1 MKKILII
8 TPARVRE
15 SDLIETIRRVGC
27 EVTLAPK
34 TALPALD
41 ASGFDAVVIS
51 GGTESEPMTFTPAER
66 EAADRLS
73 RSGVRV
79 FAEFCQYL
87 GAVNCP
93 NVESTRYARPVSR
106 FRYGEIIEGDILDEQ
121 CNTRVVHFYAS
132 ESRIPLLSYRANPE
146 GFYTLKNYADAEFP
160 VSADALWTEHDTL
173 LFCTFR
179 LADFAKARNQVQKS
193 ASDIAGAKPAAVPG
207 FADTLRDSLTTV
219 NDMQSQ
225 KSAMIQSFASGETQ
239 NVHELMITMQKAGL
253 AVNLTAAVRNK
264 VLEAYRELSKLQ
276 F

>member
-160 VSADALWTEHDTL
+160 VSTDALWTEHDTL

-179 LADFAKARNQVQKS
+179 LADFAKACFAPRKKWFSLIGFILLWLTGEKHDLSFLDAYYAQNAYSTTPCEGTDVEL
-193 ASDIAGAKPAAVPG
+193 ARAAER
-207 FADTLRDSLTTV
+207 AMDS
-219 NDMQSQ
+219 
-225 KSAMIQSFASGETQ
+225 SFWRWRF
-239 NVHELMITMQKAGL
+239 L
-253 AVNLTAAVRNK
+253 
-264 VLEAYRELSKLQ
+264 
-276 F
+276 

>member
-51 GGTESEPMTFTPAER
+51 GGTESEPMTFTSAER

-87 GAVNCP
+87 GAYIGLECAGSVFRKQRGRSP
-93 NVESTRYARPVSR
+93 AAREMRRSAKSGRPAACGTGQTGSR
-106 FRYGEIIEGDILDEQ
+106 
-121 CNTRVVHFYAS
+121 
-132 ESRIPLLSYRANPE
+132 
-146 GFYTLKNYADAEFP
+146 
-160 VSADALWTEHDTL
+160 
-173 LFCTFR
+173 R
-179 LADFAKARNQVQKS
+179 LADGIALSVRLPRTNTSQSGRVTAARLSSAKRTNS
-193 ASDIAGAKPAAVPG
+193 ASTYRPSG
-207 FADTLRDSLTTV
+207 FA
-219 NDMQSQ
+219 
-225 KSAMIQSFASGETQ
+225 A
-239 NVHELMITMQKAGL
+239 
-253 AVNLTAAVRNK
+253 
-264 VLEAYRELSKLQ
+264 
-276 F
+276 